1 VLEVVL
7 GLGLGQVLVQVLG
20 LVQVLVQ
27 VQVLVLGLGLGLEVA
42 LGPSGRLQ
50 GEEAVV
56 EIWTPAVCRATVSP

>member
-1 VLEVVL
+1 VLEVVLGL
-7 GLGLGQVLVQVLG
+7 GLGLGQVLVQVL
-20 LVQVLVQ
+20 VQ
-27 VQVLVLGLGLGLEVA
+27 VLGLGQGLVLEVA

>member
-1 VLEVVL
+1 MLEVVL
-7 GLGLGQVLVQVLG
+7 GLGLGQVLVQVL
-20 LVQVLVQ
+20 VQVLG
-27 VQVLVLGLGLGLEVA
+27 LVLEVA